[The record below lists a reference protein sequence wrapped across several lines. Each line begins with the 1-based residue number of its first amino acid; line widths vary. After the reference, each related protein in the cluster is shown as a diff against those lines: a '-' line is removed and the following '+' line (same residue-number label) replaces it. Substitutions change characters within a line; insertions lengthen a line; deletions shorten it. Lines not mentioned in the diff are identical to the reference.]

1 MEQGTAIMFRQII
14 TSAFAASLL
23 LAAASTAEAQ
33 VSDVQSA
40 KVSIAG
46 IDTHSHEGA
55 AIVLRRIRSAAGEV
69 CGGEPSRQL
78 DRQEKFKPCVQ
89 DVTQR
94 TVFRLNNPN
103 LTATLHEE
111 YAPPAATRLASTY

>member
-1 MEQGTAIMFRQII
+1 MFRQII

-46 IDTHSHEGA
+46 IDTSSHEGCPQ
-55 AIVLRRIRSAAGEV
+55 IVLRRIRNAAGEV

-94 TVFRLNNPN
+94 TVSKLNNPH
-103 LTATLHEE
+103 LTAMLHDE
-111 YAPPAATRLASTY
+111 YAAPAATRLASTR

>member
-1 MEQGTAIMFRQII
+1 MFRQII

-40 KVSIAG
+40 KVSVAG
-46 IDTHSHEGA
+46 IDTNSDEGA
-55 AIVLRRIRSAAGEV
+55 TIVLRRIRNAAGEV
-69 CGGEPSRQL
+69 CGGEPSRPL

-89 DVTQR
+89 EVTQHA
-94 TVFRLNNPN
+94 VSKLSNPH
-103 LTATLHEE
+103 LTAALREE
-111 YAPPAATRLASTY
+111 YTPAAATRLASTR

>member
-1 MEQGTAIMFRQII
+1 MFRQII

-33 VSDVQSA
+33 VSDVPSA
-40 KVSIAG
+40 KVSVAG
-46 IDTHSHEGA
+46 IDTNSTEGA
-55 AIVLRRIRSAAGEV
+55 AIVLRRIRNAAGEV

-94 TVFRLNNPN
+94 TVSKLNNPH
-103 LTATLHEE
+103 LTAMLHDE
-111 YAPPAATRLASTY
+111 YAQPTTTRLASTR